1 MQNCV
6 NACEHQMS
14 VHVNVRS
21 GYCTYKRAI
30 MYLIVRAIQKA
41 ATRFIVQVLVISSN
55 CALTNACLYAYMHRS
70 VCLEIYECWR
80 A

>member
-6 NACEHQMS
+6 NVCERQMS

-41 ATRFIVQVLVISSN
+41 ATHVFVQVLVISST
-55 CALTNACLYAYMHRS
+55 CALTNACLRICAYKRVS
-70 VCLEIYECWR
+70 RRL
-80 A
+80 